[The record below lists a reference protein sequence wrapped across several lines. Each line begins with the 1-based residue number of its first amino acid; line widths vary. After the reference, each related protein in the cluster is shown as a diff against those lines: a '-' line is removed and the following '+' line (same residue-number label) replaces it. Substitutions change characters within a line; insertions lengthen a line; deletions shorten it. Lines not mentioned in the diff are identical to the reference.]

1 MPLLHILVLAI
12 VQGVTEFLPISS
24 SGHLVLAWEAFD
36 FAGWQVAEETQSER
50 LILDVAA
57 HLGTLF
63 AVLIYFRRDV
73 AAMIVGTVKAFTGR
87 RSPGA
92 DLAFYVVLGTIP
104 LIVAGF
110 LMKDLVVA
118 SLRDPTIVAS
128 TTVGF
133 GVLLYIGDRIGMTL
147 RRIEHLELR
156 SVALIG
162 LAQVLALVPGTS
174 RSGITMTAARF
185 CGFERTDAAR
195 FAMLLAIPAILGAAT
210 LAGYDLYEMGNLRI
224 GLDAA
229 LAAALSFIAALV
241 AIAVLM
247 NWLSHATFTPF
258 VVYRIALG
266 GALFYLLYEE
276 AIRGWLGL

>member
-12 VQGVTEFLPISS
+12 VQGITEFLPISS
-24 SGHLVLAWEAFD
+24 SGHLVLVWQAFD
-36 FAGWQVAEETQSER
+36 IAGWQVPEETQGER

-63 AVLIYFRRDV
+63 AVLLYFRADV
-73 AAMIVGTVKAFTGR
+73 ARMAVGLAKAFIGQ

-104 LIVAGF
+104 LVVVGF
-110 LMKDLVVA
+110 LMKDLVVT
-118 SLRDPTIVAS
+118 SLRDPTVVAS
-128 TTVGF
+128 TTIGF
-133 GVLLYIGDRIGMTL
+133 GLLLYAGDRIGMTV
-147 RRIEHLELR
+147 RRIEHLGLG
-156 SVALIG
+156 SVMLIG
-162 LAQVLALVPGTS
+162 CAQILALVPGTS

-195 FAMLLAIPAILGAAT
+195 FSMLLAVPAILGAAT
-210 LAGYDLYEMGNLRI
+210 LAGYDLYQMGSLQL

-229 LAAALSFIAALV
+229 IAAVLSFVAALV
-241 AIAVLM
+241 AISVMM

-266 GALFYLLYEE
+266 GALLYLLYKEWILDL
-276 AIRGWLGL
+276 AGF

>member
-1 MPLLHILVLAI
+1 LHILVLAI
-12 VQGVTEFLPISS
+12 VQGITEFLPISS

-36 FAGWQVAEETQSER
+36 IAGWQVLEESNGER
-50 LILDVAA
+50 LILDVAV

-73 AAMIVGTVKAFTGR
+73 AAMLVGLAKAFAGR
-87 RSPGA
+87 RSQGA
-92 DLAFYVVLGTIP
+92 DLAFYVVLATIP
-104 LIVAGF
+104 LVVVGF

-118 SLRDPTIVAS
+118 SLRDPTVVAS
-128 TTVGF
+128 TTLLF
-133 GVLLYIGDRIGMTL
+133 GVLLYAGDRIGMTV
-147 RRIEHLELR
+147 RRIEHLTLG
-156 SVALIG
+156 SVMVIG

-195 FAMLLAIPAILGAAT
+195 FSMLLAIPAILGAAT
-210 LAGYDLYEMGNLRI
+210 LAGWDLYQLGNLRL

-229 LAAALSFIAALV
+229 LAAAMALVAALV

-247 NWLSHATFTPF
+247 NWLTHATFTPF

-266 GALFYLLYEE
+266 GVLFYLIYEE
-276 AIRGWLGL
+276 PIRGWFGA

>member
-12 VQGVTEFLPISS
+12 VQGITEFLPISS

-36 FAGWQVAEETQSER
+36 FAGWQVPEETQSER

-73 AAMIVGTVKAFTGR
+73 AAMVVGTAMAITGR

-92 DLAFYVVLGTIP
+92 DLAFYVMLGTIP
-104 LIVAGF
+104 LVVAGF
-110 LMKDLVVA
+110 LMKDLVVT
-118 SLRDPTIVAS
+118 SLRDPTVVAS

-133 GVLLYIGDRIGMTL
+133 GVLLYVGDRIGMTL
-147 RRIEHLELR
+147 RRIEHLALG

-162 LAQVLALVPGTS
+162 FAQVLALVPGTS

-210 LAGYDLYEMGNLRI
+210 LAGYDLYEMGNLQI

-229 LAAALSFIAALV
+229 LAAALAFVTALV

-258 VVYRIALG
+258 VIYRIALG
-266 GALFYLLYEE
+266 GILFYLIYEE
-276 AIRGWLGL
+276 PIRGWFGL